1 MQFQR
6 AQTTLKT
13 VLSEI
18 GQPDLP
24 TQKVSHPCDYS
35 SLSSFLVSIF
45 FLCVFLL
52 LVLFPHPSCS
62 PLCPHSPPHYGLRGG
77 VRNFFNVWCEQT
89 LISHLSGYP
98 KPRSKECPLLGPLLG
113 PPGPKIDQK
122 RVQIAQKRPKSDF
135 EGSGGP
141 KRLERRGTKLE
152 RGTGHICWD
161 FQTNWE
167 CGGDPNFGLG
177 APKKGPNGPKTV
189 KI

>member
-1 MQFQR
+1 M
-6 AQTTLKT
+6 
-13 VLSEI
+13 I
-18 GQPDLP
+18 MM
-24 TQKVSHPCDYS
+24 
-35 SLSSFLVSIF
+35 
-45 FLCVFLL
+45 
-52 LVLFPHPSCS
+52 
-62 PLCPHSPPHYGLRGG
+62 HYGLRGG

-167 CGGDPNFGLG
+167 CGGAPNFSQG
-177 APKKGPNGPKTV
+177 APKKGPNGPKMA
-189 KI
+189 KIWLWGCQKYSLSFETNTADKICEMQQYKGVFRSSK

>member
-1 MQFQR
+1 MQKGSSTLITLSDRVGR
-6 AQTTLKT
+6 AAHNVPYVALWAK
-13 VLSEI
+13 
-18 GQPDLP
+18 
-24 TQKVSHPCDYS
+24 
-35 SLSSFLVSIF
+35 
-45 FLCVFLL
+45 
-52 LVLFPHPSCS
+52 
-62 PLCPHSPPHYGLRGG
+62 GG
-77 VRNFFNVWCEQT
+77 VRNFFYVWCEQT

-122 RVQIAQKRPKSDF
+122 RVKIAQKRPKSDF

-167 CGGDPNFGLG
+167 CGGDPNFGPG
-177 APKKGPNGPKTV
+177 APKKGPNGPKMA